1 MTIGIFKHKLQ
12 IIGKS
17 TVASLGLLILIVGA
31 VVYIVNVSAQTNV
44 NADRIEYIKAN
55 IMPREVL
62 NEKFQGIYD
71 RLDMIN
77 ENLKSI

>member
-1 MTIGIFKHKLQ
+1 MTIETFKHKLQ

-31 VVYIVNVSAQTNV
+31 AVYIVNASAQTNV

-55 IMPREVL
+55 MMTREFL
-62 NEKFQGIYD
+62 DGKFQGIYD

-77 ENLKSI
+77 ENLKSK

>member
-1 MTIGIFKHKLQ
+1 MTIETFKHKLQ

-31 VVYIVNVSAQTNV
+31 AVYIVNGVARTEANTG
-44 NADRIEYIKAN
+44 RIENLEATV
-55 IMPREVL
+55 MPRELL

-77 ENLKSI
+77 ENLKSK